1 MTFTIALG
9 DQPEVQVPE
18 VSGWLLKK
26 KRKRMQGWAKRWFTL
41 SPSGVLS
48 YATSQQSVIR
58 GSIQILVSTITYKP
72 NLRQIHIDSGTMIYH
87 LKSLTESDYEQWQ
100 TALMDIR
107 KKNGETDLMPPSV
120 DDVPKR
126 LSRMQDNTSSKRIRA
141 EIEQGVDTAE
151 TQAQNVD
158 LLATTIHDLKNVLIA
173 NDLGAI
179 QSLIERLDL
188 YKMKLVS
195 GSKEQQMQWRNVQ
208 NYFNQSFSHR
218 RSGSISPIQG
228 NDEDA
233 ILEDLEVVNRS
244 SSAYSRLS
252 AYSDQFFDAEDIVLS
267 GDEEEDAM
275 DHSSLIDNEDSS
287 DDEETG
293 IHQAFFFCNKIEL

>member
-100 TALMDIR
+100 AALMDIR